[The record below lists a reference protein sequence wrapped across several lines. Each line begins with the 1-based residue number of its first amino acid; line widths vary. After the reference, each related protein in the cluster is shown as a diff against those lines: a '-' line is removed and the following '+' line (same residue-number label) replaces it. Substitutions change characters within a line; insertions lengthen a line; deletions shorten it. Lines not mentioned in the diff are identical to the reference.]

1 MVNAISIG
9 SPIVIGFSVNKEMD
23 AEGITITVPF
33 SFRQPDIK
41 NNMRAVINIKKTSL
55 YFILCIPLELP
66 SSFLEKLK
74 DGFYVG
80 LIG

>member
-41 NNMRAVINIKKTSL
+41 NNMGAVINIKKTSL
-55 YFILCIPLELP
+55 YFIYMHTFRASEL
-66 SSFLEKLK
+66 FFGKTQRW
-74 DGFYVG
+74 V
-80 LIG
+80 